1 MSSYCMVITT
11 APSREI
17 AEKLAEGI
25 LGNHLAACVQMAE
38 IRSFY
43 IWEGVLQ
50 KEGEVALSIKTTEAR
65 YPELE
70 AWIKGAHP
78 YDVPEIIKLPI
89 IDGLSA
95 YLDWIDSATG
105 IDRIKGDNSNTDELE
120 KL

>member
-1 MSSYCMVITT
+1 MVITT
-11 APSREI
+11 APNREI

-43 IWEGVLQ
+43 IWEGTLQ
-50 KEGEVALSIKTTEAR
+50 KEGEVALFIKTTEAC
-65 YPELE
+65 YCNLE
-70 AWIKGAHP
+70 AYILERHP

-89 IDGLSA
+89 TGGLPA
-95 YLDWIDSATG
+95 YLDWIESITG
-105 IDRIKGDNSNTDELE
+105 IHRVKGDNSNTDEQE

>member
-1 MSSYCMVITT
+1 MVITT

-25 LGNHLAACVQMAE
+25 LESRLAACVQMAE

-50 KEGEVALSIKTTEAR
+50 KEGEVALHIKTTEAC
-65 YPELE
+65 YCNLE
-70 AWIKGAHP
+70 ACILEHHP

-89 IDGLSA
+89 TGGLSG
-95 YLDWIDSATG
+95 YLNWI
-105 IDRIKGDNSNTDELE
+105 NSIVGTP
-120 KL
+120 